1 MMIAAR
7 VRTDS
12 MSGRSRRHRR
22 HTRSSESGIRRLGA
36 TASVLSCLVVTAA
49 LVPFQPAA
57 AAPATDCGP
66 SGSHTICITVP
77 ATPLAGDATITVAN
91 TPNKGT
97 VVITWV
103 PDGGSTTA
111 LITRVGPSAATNNY
125 SFVWPTRKYRD
136 ATGHLEARFSGST
149 NASVH
154 VPVTLAN
161 GNLTDIQH
169 APGDWASFLPGAW
182 TDASDPVIAAVGDGP
197 DDRPTANAVAASIS
211 VADPPLFLFLGDI
224 YEKGTFTE
232 NLNMYGVSSLD
243 VPTGGTL
250 WGTLADKTQST
261 LGNHEATAAWQDY
274 WHQRP
279 TFTSFTFG
287 GVSFLDLNSQA
298 SFKSG
303 SAQYTFV
310 QNALASAPPCV
321 VAFWHIPVL
330 SGDTISTGRK
340 PMWALLADN
349 GGDLVLNGHNHSMI
363 EYRPLAAD
371 LATAGHMVQ
380 LVSGAGGHGLG
391 DGKTGTQVA
400 WVLGK
405 TAGVLYLTLNG
416 AADSGI
422 ASSLGWSFKKIDGT
436 VVRTGSVAC

>member
-1 MMIAAR
+1 MIAAR
-7 VRTDS
+7 VRTDG
-12 MSGRSRRHRR
+12 MDRRSRRHGR
-22 HTRSSESGIRRLGA
+22 HTRTSVSSIRRLGT

-57 AAPATDCGP
+57 AAPTTNCGP
-66 SGSHTICITVP
+66 SGSHTLCITVP
-77 ATPLAGDATITVAN
+77 DTPLTADATVTVTNAPN
-91 TPNKGT
+91 TGK
-97 VVITWV
+97 VIVTWL

-111 LITRVGPSAATNNY
+111 LITRVGPSPATNDY
-125 SFVWPTRKYRD
+125 SFVWPTKKYRD
-136 ATGHLEARFSGST
+136 ATGHLEVRFSGST
-149 NASVH
+149 NVPVQ

-161 GNLTDIQH
+161 GNLTDFQH
-169 APGDWASFLPGAW
+169 APGDWASFLPGGW
-182 TDASDPVIAAVGDGP
+182 TGASDPVIAAVGDGP
-197 DDRPTANAVAASIS
+197 DDRPTANAVAASIG

-250 WGTLADKTQST
+250 WGKLADKTQPT
-261 LGNHEATAAWQDY
+261 LGNHESPVAWQDY
-274 WHQRP
+274 WHRRP
-279 TFTSFTFG
+279 TFISFTFG
-287 GVSFLDLNSQA
+287 GVLFLDLNSQA
-298 SFKSG
+298 SFKPG

-310 QNALASAPPCV
+310 QNALGSAPPCV

-330 SGDTISTGRK
+330 SGDTISTARQ

-371 LATAGHMVQ
+371 LTTPGHMVQ

-391 DGKTGTQVA
+391 SGKSGIKVA

-416 AADSGI
+416 GAGGGI
-422 ASSLGWSFKKIDGT
+422 ASSLSWSFKKTDGT
-436 VVRTGSVAC
+436 IVRNGSVAC